1 MTLPQSERM
10 ATADRH
16 PRTALTFEVHARD
29 DGKVEF
35 VGSFQPGER
44 LTVIVIREAAQEF
57 DDLIAAAG
65 STLDFWD
72 NPFDDEDWNAAPA
85 G

>member
-1 MTLPQSERM
+1 M
-10 ATADRH
+10 ATADQH
-16 PRTALTFEVHARD
+16 PRTALTYEVHARA

-35 VGSFQPGER
+35 VGPFQPGER
-44 LTVIVIREAAQEF
+44 LTVIVIPEAGREF
-57 DDLIAAAG
+57 DDLVAAAG

-72 NPFDDEDWNAAPA
+72 NPLDDEDWNAAPA